1 MTEINSIAQILPG
14 SPTLHKQ
21 QAGQEEPFDLE
32 QLLRGRA
39 SDQAPAR
46 KSPDKK
52 DQGAAAQAASSPS
65 ISLARAR
72 QLVAAVLAATKE
84 LEDVSG
90 LHELDR
96 PSLLGSAYV

>member
-1 MTEINSIAQILPG
+1 MAQINSIAQIIPG

-21 QAGQEEPFDLE
+21 KAGQEEPFDLE
-32 QLLRGRA
+32 QLLKGRA
-39 SDQAPAR
+39 SDQAQAR
-46 KSPDKK
+46 KSPNKR
-52 DQGAAAQAASSPS
+52 DQGAAAQAASQPS
-65 ISLARAR
+65 ISLAQAR
-72 QLVAAVLAATKE
+72 RLVAAVLAATQE

>member
-1 MTEINSIAQILPG
+1 MAQINGIAQIIPG

-21 QAGQEEPFDLE
+21 QAGQEEPFDLQE
-32 QLLRGRA
+32 LLRGRA
-39 SDQAPAR
+39 SDQAEAR
-46 KSPDKK
+46 KSPKKK
-52 DQGAAAQAASSPS
+52 DRPTAAQAAPQPS
-65 ISLARAR
+65 ISLAQAR